1 MHKYTSTRV
10 PAHSGIPTLTPSQW
24 TALPSCQILSP
35 KPWTPGSPLSLALSI
50 TSSLRLL
57 SEDLPGSPFTAI
69 STATTSRR
77 PGPSMPNSC
86 INPSLL
92 SPPFVHFSNPFQSS
106 WNANPIKSLSGPEAF
121 NIFQQISGK
130 VQLPSFPSS
139 TSTWSALSF
148 WSSPSSSSSSP
159 ITSTDLFYARHWYLM
174 FCIHYLF
181 WSPQSFWEIITG
193 ICPSY
198 RWGPRG

>member
-24 TALPSCQILSP
+24 TALPACQILSP

-50 TSSLRLL
+50 TSSLCLL

-92 SPPFVHFSNPFQSS
+92 SPPFVHFSNPFPSCR
-106 WNANPIKSLSGPEAF
+106 WVSLPEM
-121 NIFQQISGK
+121 QIRSN
-130 VQLPSFPSS
+130 
-139 TSTWSALSF
+139 LSQAQKL
-148 WSSPSSSSSSP
+148 SISSSRSQEKSSFLPFLPPHPHGQHCHS
-159 ITSTDLFYARHWYLM
+159 DHLRHR
-174 FCIHYLF
+174 HHHH
-181 WSPQSFWEIITG
+181 Q
-193 ICPSY
+193 
-198 RWGPRG
+198 